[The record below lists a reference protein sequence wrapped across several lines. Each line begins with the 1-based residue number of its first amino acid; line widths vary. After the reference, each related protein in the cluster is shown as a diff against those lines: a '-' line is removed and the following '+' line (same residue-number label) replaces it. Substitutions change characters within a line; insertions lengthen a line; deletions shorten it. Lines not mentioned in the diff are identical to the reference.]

1 VELVCLDLEGVL
13 VPEIWIAV
21 SEKIGLRELRL
32 TTRDIS
38 DYDELMSHRL
48 GILNRAG
55 IVLKDIQNIIEALEP
70 LEGALDFSRKLRRET
85 QLIILSDTFEQ
96 FATPLMNKL
105 ELPTI
110 FCNTLVVEE
119 SGRIASYHMRQ
130 SDGKRKAVEAFRSMG
145 LRILA
150 AGDSYNDI
158 TMLKAA
164 HQGMLF
170 RAPEAIKEE
179 FPDFAPAETYQ
190 ELLMGIQNF
199 VNTRPIS
206 VK

>member
-1 VELVCLDLEGVL
+1 MELVCLDLEGVL